1 MSNIGNRIKALRRR
15 DGLTQEQLGEAIGL
29 TFSGVSSIEKGVSK
43 NPEKLLQ
50 IAKYFNVN
58 YEWLLSGDGEVPNGI
73 IIGSKS
79 NPNESMWKEEAYSSM
94 KNQVE
99 HLKEEIVFLRQ
110 MLSKVNFLNAL
121 TKAGARKGK
130 EVYLFPA
137 GAQVGAQRA

>member
-1 MSNIGNRIKALRRR
+1 MAKFLTVLLLEVSQIPTKACGRKRL
-15 DGLTQEQLGEAIGL
+15 
-29 TFSGVSSIEKGVSK
+29 
-43 NPEKLLQ
+43 
-50 IAKYFNVN
+50 
-58 YEWLLSGDGEVPNGI
+58 
-73 IIGSKS
+73 
-79 NPNESMWKEEAYSSM
+79 YSSM